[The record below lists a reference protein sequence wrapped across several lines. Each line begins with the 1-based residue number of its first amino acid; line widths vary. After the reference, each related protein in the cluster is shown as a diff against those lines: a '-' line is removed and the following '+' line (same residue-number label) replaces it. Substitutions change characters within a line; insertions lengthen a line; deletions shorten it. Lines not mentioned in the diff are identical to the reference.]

1 MKCHQ
6 TLILSLISS
15 VISTTT
21 FTNTFDTQLNDID
34 AAQQHQ
40 QAKDDKS
47 QPKPDIRL
55 NISPTE
61 SPYYPIHQWA
71 FDNSYIYS
79 GESETDKRTLFY
91 LIYRDSHRKTTIST
105 ALWSRQSQNY
115 IDKSEIEVQKHRM
128 AGWDNQNGKIRRIYY
143 EHTTFLHYF

>member
-21 FTNTFDTQLNDID
+21 FTNTFDTQLNDI
-34 AAQQHQ
+34 AQQHQ

-55 NISPTE
+55 NIYPPESLLLSYTE
-61 SPYYPIHQWA
+61 LPCYPIHQWA

-79 GESETDKRTLFY
+79 GESETDKRTLFCF
-91 LIYRDSHRKTTIST
+91 I
-105 ALWSRQSQNY
+105 
-115 IDKSEIEVQKHRM
+115 
-128 AGWDNQNGKIRRIYY
+128 
-143 EHTTFLHYF
+143 

>member
-21 FTNTFDTQLNDID
+21 FTNTFNTQLNDID

-40 QAKDDKS
+40 QAKDDKL

-61 SPYYPIHQWA
+61 SRLLNRLAILSINGHLITAIFIQVKVKPISLHC
-71 FDNSYIYS
+71 
-79 GESETDKRTLFY
+79 
-91 LIYRDSHRKTTIST
+91 LI
-105 ALWSRQSQNY
+105 
-115 IDKSEIEVQKHRM
+115 
-128 AGWDNQNGKIRRIYY
+128 
-143 EHTTFLHYF
+143 